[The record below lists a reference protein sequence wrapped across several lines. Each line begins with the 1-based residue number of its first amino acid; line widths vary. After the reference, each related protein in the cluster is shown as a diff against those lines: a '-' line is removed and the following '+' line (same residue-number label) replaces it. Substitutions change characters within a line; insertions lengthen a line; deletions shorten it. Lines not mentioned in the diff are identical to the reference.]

1 MLAPLDTLAH
11 HYTIVRLLGQG
22 GFGAVYLARD
32 DRLRRE
38 VAIKQTR
45 SPDDPRVVAQRE
57 SEAELLANVDH
68 PALPRVYHSFV
79 EDGYHYLVLQY
90 IPGEH
95 LGEYLS
101 RHPGGRLDPDAAL
114 RLLRPL
120 LDALAYL
127 HAQNPPIV
135 HRDLTPGNVRLTPG
149 GQVYLVDFGIA
160 KAYRPDTRT
169 DTFARAVTAGFSSF
183 EQYGGGT
190 TDARSDL
197 YSFGALL
204 YWMLTGVI
212 PPDAPQ
218 RVKSD
223 PLIPVA
229 QITSA
234 VPPPLAVTIQRLLA
248 VWPDDRYADV
258 AELYADLFPDEVPL
272 SSPDEPTYVQASPA
286 SPIHEVSVAFVRPT
300 VAPVRP
306 PLDRD
311 ALLARLQ
318 PDVIVR
324 GPMFHERVQLIE
336 LKQVGTLYRLR
347 GEGLESGIV
356 HRPMLREEQ
365 LRDMIVEETGRFDGD
380 PLRFRLGV
388 EALRLGIAYE
398 YDRFFSL
405 SIARVDPLPHQL
417 EAVYDHFLTQ
427 PRIRFLLA
435 DDPGAGKTIMAGL
448 LIKEL
453 KIRRLAQR
461 ILIVTPAN
469 LTFQW
474 QRELKDKFREQFE
487 VVRGDVL
494 RQTYGSNPW
503 QEKNQVITSISWVS
517 RMDDARQSLL
527 RAQWDLV
534 IVDEAHKMSAYSDD
548 HKTLVYQLGEEL
560 SRLTDHLLL
569 MTATPHKGDA
579 ENFCRFLRVLD
590 ADVYGDVSSLEEA
603 VRRQQAPFYL
613 RRVKEAMV
621 TFPDP
626 VTGQVRRLFT
636 KRQVQTIEFTL
647 DADEWDFYDAL
658 TRYVEEQSVQAAA
671 EPSALGRAVGF
682 TMAMLQRRFAS
693 SMYAVRRSLER
704 MKERREKILAD
715 PEAHRREQ
723 INRRVPDTF
732 DELPDEEQQAIIDEL
747 EQAVASVDPAALQR
761 EIGQLGRL
769 IVQARGLEQREIE
782 SKLVKLREV
791 LVSQG
796 IFSDPTMKLL
806 LFTEHRETLDY
817 LVEKLG
823 AWGLTVTQISGGMK
837 IGDRDTPGTRIY
849 AERAFKEQCQVL
861 VATEAA
867 GEGINLQFCWLMIN
881 YDIPWNPVRLEQR
894 MGRIHRY
901 GQEKDCL
908 IFNFV
913 ATNTAEGRVLFKLFE
928 RIREIERDLDPNGT
942 GTVFNVLGDIFP
954 ANQLERMLRDMYA
967 HNLTEEV
974 ITSRIVEQVD
984 RERFERIT
992 YSALEGLAKR
1002 DLNLAGLLSASAEA
1016 KERRLVPDVVRDF
1029 FLQAAPVVGLPVR
1042 PLTPAAARLPLS
1054 QRERGQG
1061 GEGRKLYRVGR
1072 IPPSMTTQGERHESR
1087 FGRLGQEYGP
1097 ITFDQAQLK
1106 ADPTLEWVTPGHPL
1120 FEALREDVLDQA
1132 QADFRRGAIFFELQ
1146 RSMPARLDLFAAT
1159 MSDGRKHVL
1168 ERRIMVVETRLD
1180 GTQIVRQPTLF
1191 LDLVPAPEGTSAPT
1205 GVGLPDTDSAVQVLT
1220 EQDLQVL
1227 LGDLQAT
1234 RAHEID
1240 RVAEHT
1246 AISLNALIHR
1256 QSMRMAELFA
1266 QQEASTE
1273 NPLVAA
1279 NLKQTSDRIELLNA
1293 RLERRQAELA
1303 QERYVTISQVRH
1315 LAQAWVLP
1323 HPERASVLLAPL
1335 VSDVDVE
1342 RVAVREVTRT
1352 LTAAGWNVESV
1363 ETQNRGFDLI
1373 ARLREPHPPNT
1384 ARAVRYIE
1392 VKGRSA
1398 LGDVALTNNEYK
1410 TAERLGE
1417 DYWLYVVYH
1426 CATQPEVYAVRDP
1439 ARLPWAEVL
1448 QVAHYRVGVRQIL
1461 AQQES

>member
-1 MLAPLDTLAH
+1 MESPLDH
-11 HYTIVRLLGQG
+11 
-22 GFGAVYLARD
+22 
-32 DRLRRE
+32 
-38 VAIKQTR
+38 
-45 SPDDPRVVAQRE
+45 
-57 SEAELLANVDH
+57 
-68 PALPRVYHSFV
+68 
-79 EDGYHYLVLQY
+79 
-90 IPGEH
+90 
-95 LGEYLS
+95 
-101 RHPGGRLDPDAAL
+101 
-114 RLLRPL
+114 
-120 LDALAYL
+120 
-127 HAQNPPIV
+127 
-135 HRDLTPGNVRLTPG
+135 
-149 GQVYLVDFGIA
+149 
-160 KAYRPDTRT
+160 
-169 DTFARAVTAGFSSF
+169 
-183 EQYGGGT
+183 
-190 TDARSDL
+190 
-197 YSFGALL
+197 
-204 YWMLTGVI
+204 
-212 PPDAPQ
+212 
-218 RVKSD
+218 
-223 PLIPVA
+223 
-229 QITSA
+229 
-234 VPPPLAVTIQRLLA
+234 
-248 VWPDDRYADV
+248 
-258 AELYADLFPDEVPL
+258 
-272 SSPDEPTYVQASPA
+272 
-286 SPIHEVSVAFVRPT
+286 
-300 VAPVRP
+300 
-306 PLDRD
+306 D

-324 GPMFHERVQLIE
+324 GPMFTERVQLIE
-336 LKQVGTLYRLR
+336 IKQIGTLYRLR
-347 GEGLESGIV
+347 GEGLDSGIV

-365 LRDMIVEETGRFDGD
+365 LHDLIIEATGRFDGD

-398 YDRFFSL
+398 YDRYFSL
-405 SIARVDPLPHQL
+405 SIARVDPLPHQI
-417 EAVYDHFLTQ
+417 EAVYDHFLKQ

-474 QRELKDKFREQFE
+474 QRELKDKFREPFE

-503 QEKNQVITSISWVS
+503 QEKNQVITSLAWVS

-527 RAQWDLV
+527 RTQWDLV
-534 IVDEAHKMSAYSDD
+534 IIDEAHKMSAYSDD
-548 HKTLVYQLGEEL
+548 QKTLAYQLGEEL

-579 ENFCRFLRVLD
+579 ENFCRFLRLLD

-621 TFPDP
+621 SFPDP
-626 VTGQVRRLFT
+626 TTGQVQQLFT
-636 KRQVQTIEFTL
+636 KRQVQTIAFTL
-647 DADEWDFYDAL
+647 DADEWEFYDAL

-671 EPSALGRAVGF
+671 DQSAHGRAVGF

-704 MKERREKILAD
+704 MRERRELILAD
-715 PEAHRREQ
+715 PKAHRREQ
-723 INRRVPDTF
+723 INRRMPDNF
-732 DELPDEEQQAIIDEL
+732 DELPDAEQQAIIDEL
-747 EQAVASVDPAALQR
+747 EQVVASVNPATLQH
-761 EIGQLGRL
+761 ELGQLGRL
-769 IVQARGLEQREIE
+769 IVQARGLEQREVE
-782 SKLVKLREV
+782 SKLVKLRE
-791 LVSQG
+791 LLLSQG
-796 IFSDPTMKLL
+796 IFADPTMKLL

-817 LVEKLG
+817 LVAKLG
-823 AWGLTVTQISGGMK
+823 AWGLTVTQIYGGMK

-849 AERAFKEQCQVL
+849 AERVFKEQCQVL

-901 GQEKDCL
+901 GQTKDCL

-928 RIREIERDLDPNGT
+928 RIREIERALDPEAT
-942 GTVFNVLGDIFP
+942 GKVFNVLGDIFP
-954 ANQLERMLRDMYA
+954 ANQLERMLREMYA

-992 YSALEGLAKR
+992 YSALEGLSKR

-1029 FLQAAPVVGLPVR
+1029 FLQAAPVVGLPIR
-1042 PLTPAAARLPLS
+1042 ALTPAAARLPRS
-1054 QRERGQG
+1054 HRERGQG

-1072 IPPSMTTQGERHESR
+1072 IPPTMAAHGERAESR

-1097 ITFDQAQLK
+1097 IIFDQAHLK

-1120 FEALREDVLDQA
+1120 FEALREDVLAQA
-1132 QADFRRGAIFFELQ
+1132 QADFRRGAIFFEFQ
-1146 RSMPARLDLFAAT
+1146 RTMPARLDLFAAT
-1159 MSDGRKHVL
+1159 LSDGREHVL

-1180 GTQIVRQPTLF
+1180 GTQMVRQPTLF
-1191 LDLVPAPEGTSAPT
+1191 LDLVPAPEGTAAPT
-1205 GVGLPDTDSAVQVLT
+1205 GTGLPDTASAEHVLI
-1220 EQDLQVL
+1220 EQELQGL
-1227 LGDLQAT
+1227 LGELQAT
-1234 RAHEID
+1234 RTAEIT
-1240 RVAEHT
+1240 RVAAHT

-1266 QQEASTE
+1266 HQEASTE

-1279 NLKQTSDRIELLNA
+1279 NLKQTSDRLDLLNA

-1335 VSDVDVE
+1335 ISDVDVE
-1342 RVAVREVTRT
+1342 RVAVATVMQA
-1352 LTAAGWNVESV
+1352 LAAEGWVVESV
-1363 ETQNRGFDLI
+1363 ESQNRGFDLI
-1373 ARLREPHPPNT
+1373 ARLHDPKT
-1384 ARAVRYIE
+1384 TQSARAVRYIE

-1398 LGDVALTNNEYK
+1398 VGDVALTTNEYK
-1410 TAERLGE
+1410 TAERLGT

-1426 CATQPEVYAVRDP
+1426 CATQPEVHAVRDP
-1439 ARLPWAEVL
+1439 ARLQWAEVL
-1448 QVAHYRVGVRQIL
+1448 QVAHYRGGVKQIL
-1461 AQQES
+1461 AEG